1 MAILRPRSR
10 LVYYRISEE
19 EFEKVSCLCKE
30 GAARSLSDFT
40 RQAVLRLLEERAEGP
55 DSLWKRRLRELERV
69 IAELNRMVAQLAQVS
84 PPLAR
89 QKRFRTEDG
98 QAPEGRAA
106 FEGSSPQ
113 RPNLKESRNGG

>member
-19 EFEKVSCLCKE
+19 EFERVSCLCKE

-40 RQAVLRLLEERAEGP
+40 RQAVLRLLEENADGP
-55 DSLWKRRLRELERV
+55 NALWRRRLRELERV

-84 PPLAR
+84 APSAEHKLSQSEQSPAQR
-89 QKRFRTEDG
+89 G
-98 QAPEGRAA
+98 QAAVDGNTPERGGA
-106 FEGSSPQ
+106 
-113 RPNLKESRNGG
+113 NESRNGV